1 MRKQGQRGVTLQRY
15 VEIPN
20 HARKRTKILEKN
32 KIMNFKTSQKIYSTP
47 RMRKYMNACSG
58 DKLKTMQLYRYNLRL
73 CQRFYGVLNLFEVML
88 RNAINGHYSA
98 YFSDP
103 DWIVNQADSG
113 KLLEYNKDEIT
124 QTEAGYR
131 KRGIYN
137 NDKMVASLTMG
148 FWTKLFSK
156 KRYKRGGKTLLRIFP
171 NKTKGK
177 NQADVYKDLTHI
189 REFRNRI
196 AHHEPICFDGAGNIS
211 TSFAR
216 RHYQLIRDYISY
228 MGQNPDNVVQWA
240 EIPDEMLDR
249 IDYVK

>member
-1 MRKQGQRGVTLQRY
+1 MD
-15 VEIPN
+15 
-20 HARKRTKILEKN
+20 
-32 KIMNFKTSQKIYSTP
+32 FKSSQKIYSAP
-47 RMRKYMNACSG
+47 RMRKYLNACSG
-58 DKLKTMQLYRYNLRL
+58 DKRKTMQLYRYNLRL

-98 YFSDP
+98 YFSDS

-113 KLLEYNKDEIT
+113 KLLEYNKDEII

-156 KRYKRGGKTLLRIFP
+156 KRYKRGGKTLLQIFP

-196 AHHEPICFDGAGNIS
+196 AHHEPICFDGTGNIS